1 VTRSALRDYACLFVG
16 RPFVVL
22 TRTARETRNM
32 SKYAFLFIDD
42 GVDYQGAPTPEQ
54 QKVYA
59 DIFKWFETNG
69 SKISEDGAELQPTR
83 TATTIRKGSGKVT
96 VVDGPFIEAKE
107 SVCVFSILELPDKA
121 AAVALAKTWPGYG
134 IEIGP
139 IAEEQE
145 GR

>member
-1 VTRSALRDYACLFVG
+1 
-16 RPFVVL
+16 
-22 TRTARETRNM
+22 M

-69 SKISEDGAELQPTR
+69 SKIADGGAELQPTR
-83 TATTIRKGSGKVT
+83 TATTIRKRTGKMS

-107 SVCVFSILELPDKA
+107 SVGGFTIFELPDKA
-121 AAVALAKTWPGYG
+121 AAIEIAKTRVSHA
-134 IEIGP
+134 IEIRP
-139 IAEEQE
+139 VAEH
-145 GR
+145 RH

>member
-1 VTRSALRDYACLFVG
+1 MTREAI
-16 RPFVVL
+16 
-22 TRTARETRNM
+22 NM

-69 SKISEDGAELQPTR
+69 SKITDGGAELQPTR
-83 TATTIRKGSGKVT
+83 TATTIRKSTGKVT

-107 SVCVFSILELPDKA
+107 SVGGFSILELPDKA

-134 IEIGP
+134 IEIRP
-139 IAEEQE
+139 VAEEQE
-145 GR
+145 GG

>member
-1 VTRSALRDYACLFVG
+1 
-16 RPFVVL
+16 
-22 TRTARETRNM
+22 M

-69 SKISEDGAELQPTR
+69 SKITDGGAELQPTR
-83 TATTIRKGSGKVT
+83 TATTIRHRDGKTT
-96 VVDGPFIEAKE
+96 VMDGPFIEAKE
-107 SVCVFSILELPDKA
+107 SVGGYTIFELPDRE

-134 IEIGP
+134 IEIRSLV
-139 IAEEQE
+139 EQ
-145 GR
+145 RDDQNVPADLARR